1 MTVEKVLGI
10 ETEYGIQVNSRE
22 SNPSAGASVLISA
35 YVNGRTGKIDWD
47 FDDESPQLDARGHL
61 HNGGMAPLGD
71 VNYYN
76 TVLTNGARYYVDHA
90 HPEYSAPECSTVLE
104 ALTQDRAGE
113 VVLQRSM
120 AAAKSYL
127 QPGDEIV
134 IYKNNSDGKGNSY
147 GCHEN
152 YLVDRIVPFA
162 QIVREFTPHLVS
174 RQLFTGSGKLGCEEV
189 GTRRSGY
196 EITQRADFFE
206 EEVGLETT
214 MRRPIVNSRD
224 EPHCNAGRYRRLHV
238 ITGDANLCEVAGLLK
253 LGTTAVVLTMIEEG
267 ELTDG
272 DLTLASPVKAM
283 HDVSH
288 DLDLSR
294 PLELES
300 GSTITALEIQW
311 ELYERAVEFTKRRG
325 LSELGPEEVSNLVL
339 DRWRLVLEG
348 LERDPSTLSNQL
360 DWVAKYELVN
370 AYRERHNCDLD
381 DPRIA
386 ALVLQYHDL
395 RPERS
400 LFARLKTERIV
411 DEESVLKAV
420 DDPPTTTRAYFR
432 GECLKRF
439 GPSIVAANWD
449 SIVFDVGEDTLRRV
463 PMMEPLKGSAAHV
476 GTLLNECTTAA
487 ELVARLEG

>member
-47 FDDESPQLDARGHL
+47 FDDESPQLDARGYL

-104 ALTQDRAGE
+104 ALAQDRAGE
-113 VVLQRSM
+113 IVLQRSM
-120 AAAKSYL
+120 VASKSYL
-127 QPGDEIV
+127 PQGDEIV

-152 YLVDRIVPFA
+152 YLVDRVVPFA
-162 QIVREFTPHLVS
+162 QIVREFTPHLVT

-224 EPHCNAGRYRRLHV
+224 EPHANAGRYRRLHV

-253 LGTTAVVLTMIEEG
+253 LGTTAVVLTMIEAG
-267 ELTDG
+267 ELADG
-272 DLTLASPVKAM
+272 ELTLASPVKAM

-288 DLDLSR
+288 DLELSQ
-294 PLELES
+294 PLELDS

-325 LSELGPEEVSNLVL
+325 LSELGSEEISKLVL
-339 DRWRLVLEG
+339 DRWRTVLEG
-348 LERDPSTLSNQL
+348 LESNPSSLSKQL
-360 DWVAKYELVN
+360 DWIAKYELVN
-370 AYRERHNCDLD
+370 AYCDRHNCGLD

-400 LFARLKTERIV
+400 LFARLRTERIV
-411 DEESVLKAV
+411 DEASVLKAV
-420 DDPPTTTRAYFR
+420 DDPPTTTRAFFR
-432 GECLKRF
+432 GECLKRY
-439 GPSIVAANWD
+439 GPSIIAANWD
-449 SIVFDVGEDTLRRV
+449 SIVFDVGEDVLRRV